1 MVISS
6 MCAIRMST
14 TVPPSSPLH
23 TSHLLRRTTFNR
35 LFAIIYAA
43 GILAVIYLHLL
54 NLRHSP
60 TFISAALLIADVVLA
75 FMWTTTTSFRLYP
88 THREVFP
95 ENLEKLLEKKDFPA
109 LDIFICTA
117 DPYKEPP
124 MNVVNTALSLMAYDY
139 PPEKISVYVSDD
151 GGSELTLFAFV
162 EAAKFAK
169 IWLPFCRENSIVD
182 RCPEAFFR
190 SNDVTLPDT
199 PKIKAMYEKMKM
211 KVESVVDRGSIDAE
225 YLENEDERRVFDKWD
240 GEFTRHHHPAVIQVL
255 IESEQ
260 QKDMKG
266 HHMPNLIYVSREK
279 DSAYPHNFKAGALN
293 TLLRVSAVM
302 TNAPIVL
309 TQDCDMYS
317 NDPKTPQRMLCFYAD
332 QSIRRDLGYI
342 QFPQRF
348 HGINSAD
355 IYASEYK
362 RLYVINPGGMDGLKG
377 PCYVGS
383 GCFFVRRVF
392 FGGPS
397 SPELPE
403 ACQLWPDNVVKR
415 PITNH
420 QVLNLAHEVAG
431 SNYENNSTWGSKMG
445 FRYGSLSEDFFT
457 GLHQHCKGWKS
468 IFFHPRRPAFLGDLP
483 ITLFDALNQNR
494 RWCIGLLEVVF
505 SNYNPLTFGSKF
517 MGPLMGLAYSHNAF
531 WPIWSIP
538 IIIYS
543 LVPQLALLNHT
554 PIFPQV
560 TDNWFI
566 LYAFLFLGANVQDCL
581 DFMLAQGTFQQWWN
595 DQRMWFI
602 RGLSSY
608 LFGFVEFSIKH
619 LGIASKGFHVTSK
632 VVDNEQSKRYNNGI
646 FEFGVPSPMFMPLA
660 TVAIVNLVA
669 FVFGILQILKEG
681 DMGGLFGQ
689 WFLSCFGLVNSWPIY
704 EAMLWRTDKGK
715 MPRVVSVISTFI
727 GLTFC
732 TLVLLVPNA

>member
-1 MVISS
+1 
-6 MCAIRMST
+6 MST
-14 TVPPSSPLH
+14 TNPTSPSTAAILN
-23 TSHLLRRTTFNR
+23 TTHLLRRTTLNR
-35 LFAIIYAA
+35 IFAVIYAA
-43 GILAVIYLHLL
+43 GILTLFHHHLQT
-54 NLRHSP
+54 LRHST
-60 TFISAALLIADVVLA
+60 TFTTTVFLIADIILT

-88 THREVFP
+88 TDRKVFP
-95 ENLEKLLEKKDFPA
+95 ENLETVLPKKDFPA

-151 GGSELTLFAFV
+151 GGSELTLFAFF

-169 IWLPFCRENSIVD
+169 LWLPFCRDNNIVE
-182 RCPEAFFR
+182 RCPEALFR
-190 SNDVTLPDT
+190 SNGITYSDSA
-199 PKIKAMYEKMKM
+199 KIKAMYEKMKI
-211 KVESVVDRGSIDAE
+211 KVESVVDRGSISAE
-225 YLENEDERRVFDKWD
+225 YITNEDERIAFDKWD
-240 GEFTRHHHPAVIQVL
+240 KTFTRHDHPAVIQVL
-255 IESEQ
+255 LESGQE
-260 QKDMKG
+260 KDING
-266 HHMPNLIYVSREK
+266 HPMPNLIYVSREK
-279 DSAYPHNFKAGALN
+279 NKTSPHNFKAGALN
-293 TLLRVSAVM
+293 TLLRVSAVT

-317 NDPKTPQRMLCFYAD
+317 NDPMTAQRMLCFYAD
-332 QSIRRDLGYI
+332 QSIRHNLGYI

-397 SPELPE
+397 SPEFPE
-403 ACQLWPDNVVKR
+403 ARQLCPDHVVEK
-415 PITNH
+415 PIRDQ
-420 QVLNLAHEVAG
+420 QVLDLAHEVAG
-431 SNYENNSTWGSKMG
+431 SSYEKNSAWGNTMG

-457 GLHQHCKGWKS
+457 GLHQHCRGWKS
-468 IFFHPRRPAFLGDLP
+468 LFFHPMRPAFLGDLP
-483 ITLFDALNQNR
+483 ISLFDALNQNR

-505 SNYNPLTFGSKF
+505 SNYNPLTFGSRF
-517 MGPLMGLAYSHNAF
+517 MGPLMGLAYAHNAF

-543 LVPQLALLNHT
+543 FIPQLALLNGT
-554 PIFPQV
+554 SIFPKV
-560 TDNWFI
+560 TSSWFY
-566 LYAFLFLGANVQDCL
+566 LYVFLFFGANVQDCL
-581 DFMLAQGTFQQWWN
+581 DYMLARGTFQQWWN

-608 LFGFVEFSIKH
+608 LFGFIEFSIKH

-632 VVDNEQSKRYNNGI
+632 VVDSEQSKRYDNGV
-646 FEFGVPSPMFMPLA
+646 FEFGVSSPMFVPLA
-660 TVAIVNLVA
+660 TVAIVNSVA
-669 FVFGILQILKEG
+669 FSSGILQIL
-681 DMGGLFGQ
+681 MGRNMDGLFGQ
-689 WFLSCFGLVNSWPIY
+689 MFLACFGVINSWPIY
-704 EAMLWRTDKGK
+704 EAMIWRSDKGRI
-715 MPRVVSVISTFI
+715 PRVISVISTLFAFT
-727 GLTFC
+727 LC
-732 TLVLLVPNA
+732 MLVLLVPNA